1 MFVRFMK
8 DEKGSMTVESAII
21 VPLFILF
28 LLMCILYLTYYF
40 SFVNKQSVFLSDIK
54 NSERN
59 PAEVKRVADFISE
72 ILEVINEKK

>member
-1 MFVRFMK
+1 MK

-28 LLMCILYLTYYF
+28 LLMCILCLIYYF
-40 SFVNKQSVFLSDIK
+40 SFVDKQCVILSNM
-54 NSERN
+54 NSNDRN
-59 PAEVKRVADFISE
+59 PAEVKRVTDFVIE